1 MATQPAPGRM
11 SFAEYLEFER
21 QAGTKS
27 EYRAGEIFAMAGG
40 SEEHSRISVRV
51 TSLLEH
57 LLVNCRTYNS
67 DMKVYAAAVDEGMYP
82 DASVI
87 CDQPEYQDARR
98 DVLLNPVLVVEV
110 LSPTTREYD
119 LSLKAGFYRTIP
131 SLQMLVFIDSESRYV
146 QRQTRQD
153 KNWSLES
160 MTDLGDV
167 AWSFAGKSVTLG
179 EVYSGILSAA

>member
-1 MATQPAPGRM
+1 
-11 SFAEYLEFER
+11 
-21 QAGTKS
+21 
-27 EYRAGEIFAMAGG
+27 
-40 SEEHSRISVRV
+40 
-51 TSLLEH
+51 
-57 LLVNCRTYNS
+57 
-67 DMKVYAAAVDEGMYP
+67 MKVYAAAVDEGMYP

-146 QRQTRQD
+146 QRQTRQE

-160 MTDLGDV
+160 MTDLEDV
-167 AWSFAGKSVTLG
+167 AWRFAEKSVTLG
-179 EVYSGILSAA
+179 ELYSGILSAA